1 MASQTIENYLKAIY
15 LSAHPGGTV
24 TTSELAEALGVRLPT
39 VNSMVKRL
47 GEKGLVKYE
56 KYKPL
61 MLTEAGVKQAAQIVR
76 RHRLT
81 EMYLVERM
89 GFGWE
94 EVHDIAEQIEHIKAQ
109 PFFDRMDELL
119 DFPKFDPHGSPI
131 PDKDGNIPV
140 QNLHILSAIDAG
152 KSVTLKALSQS
163 SEEFLLYLNSKKLSL
178 ETTLEVL
185 EKEAFDGSVTVAYN
199 GQQVTLS
206 KQVSDRLLV
215 EA

>member
-61 MLTEAGVKQAAQIVR
+61 MLTEAGVQHAAQIVR

-119 DFPKFDPHGSPI
+119 EFPKFDPHGSPI
-131 PDKDGNIPV
+131 PDKEGNIPV
-140 QNLHILSAIDAG
+140 QNLHALSAIDPG
-152 KSVTLKALSQS
+152 KTVTLKALSQS

-178 ETTLEVL
+178 ETTLKVL

-199 GQQVTLS
+199 GQQSTLS

>member
-178 ETTLEVL
+178 ETTLKVL

>member
-47 GEKGLVKYE
+47 GEKGMVKYE

-61 MLTEAGVKQAAQIVR
+61 MLTEAGVQQAAQIVR

-119 DFPKFDPHGSPI
+119 EFPKFDPHGSPI
-131 PDKDGNIPV
+131 PDKEGNIPV
-140 QNLHILSAIDAG
+140 QNLHALSAIDPG
-152 KSVTLKALSQS
+152 KTVTLKALSQS
-163 SEEFLLYLNSKKLSL
+163 SEEFLLYLNSKNLCL
-178 ETTLEVL
+178 ETTLKVL
-185 EKEAFDGSVTVAYN
+185 EKEAFDGSVTAAYN
-199 GQQVTLS
+199 GQQITLS

-215 EA
+215 EV

>member
-61 MLTEAGVKQAAQIVR
+61 MLTEAGVQHAAQIVR

-119 DFPKFDPHGSPI
+119 EFPKFDPHGSPI
-131 PDKDGNIPV
+131 PDKEGNIPV
-140 QNLHILSAIDAG
+140 QNLHALSAIDPG
-152 KSVTLKALSQS
+152 KTVTLKALSQS

-178 ETTLEVL
+178 ETTLKVL
-185 EKEAFDGSVTVAYN
+185 EKEAFDGSVTAAYN

-215 EA
+215 EV

>member
-1 MASQTIENYLKAIY
+1 MLK
-15 LSAHPGGTV
+15 
-24 TTSELAEALGVRLPT
+24 
-39 VNSMVKRL
+39 
-47 GEKGLVKYE
+47 
-56 KYKPL
+56 
-61 MLTEAGVKQAAQIVR
+61 EAGVQQAAQIVR

-119 DFPKFDPHGSPI
+119 EFPKFDPHGSPI
-131 PDKDGNIPV
+131 PDKEGNIPV
-140 QNLHILSAIDAG
+140 QNLHALSAIDPG
-152 KSVTLKALSQS
+152 KTVTLKALSQS

-178 ETTLEVL
+178 ETTLKVL
-185 EKEAFDGSVTVAYN
+185 EKEAFDGSVTAAYN
-199 GQQVTLS
+199 GQQITLS

-215 EA
+215 EV

>member
-185 EKEAFDGSVTVAYN
+185 EKEAFDGSVIVAYN

>member
-24 TTSELAEALGVRLPT
+24 TTSELAEACGVRLPT

-185 EKEAFDGSVTVAYN
+185 EKEAFDGSVIVAYN

>member
-140 QNLHILSAIDAG
+140 QNLHMLSAIDAG